1 MPTSGLTFPSAPG
14 LSRLVD
20 LKPKQAPGLPYRPG
34 QNTDDGASSK
44 SFGSAGLLRGPG
56 ICIPNKGL
64 MLLPT
69 GHGPRGFDSNH
80 PPRHPRLRPTAARFL
95 LMLQAPGGL
104 AGDSLREH
112 ARWRH
117 SHSRNTAA
125 EMQEGTTKTARA
137 TRHFLSASSAVM
149 SQGARQYC
157 PSLFSWTAEARA
169 WGPGTP
175 AGQPRP
181 EGPRIVETLP
191 RGGRAEV
198 WPQPKGSQGTAL
210 SSQCLLSLLLRK
222 RSLGRWSGPCLPST
236 FCDHGQGVESFHC
249 PEIGVTHRFNAGEG
263 PGHT

>member
-1 MPTSGLTFPSAPG
+1 MPSTLLRPRRDLPPHTGGKEVPTSGLTFPSAPG
-14 LSRLVD
+14 SSRLVD

-44 SFGSAGLLRGPG
+44 SFSSAGLLRGPG

-117 SHSRNTAA
+117 SHSRNTARGGA
-125 EMQEGTTKTARA
+125 YGPSRTAA
-137 TRHFLSASSAVM
+137 YGLIETSRHFTVFLEKAYKTISQPGFWARSGLKGRQAPFPHVRLFRKEGGSAL
-149 SQGARQYC
+149 
-157 PSLFSWTAEARA
+157 PSLPPFPASLQPLPSPFPAPPWAAR
-169 WGPGTP
+169 
-175 AGQPRP
+175 
-181 EGPRIVETLP
+181 
-191 RGGRAEV
+191 
-198 WPQPKGSQGTAL
+198 GSQRPGALAATMLASLHLHTAVIDQL
-210 SSQCLLSLLLRK
+210 
-222 RSLGRWSGPCLPST
+222 
-236 FCDHGQGVESFHC
+236 H
-249 PEIGVTHRFNAGEG
+249 
-263 PGHT
+263 